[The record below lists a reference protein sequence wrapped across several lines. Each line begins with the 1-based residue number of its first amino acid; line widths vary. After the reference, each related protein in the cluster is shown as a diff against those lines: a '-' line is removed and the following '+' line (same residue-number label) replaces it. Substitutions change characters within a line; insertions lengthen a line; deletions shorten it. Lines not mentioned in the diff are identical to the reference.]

1 MHSIDHSIQLICM
14 WRAGVQRR
22 ARLHIDKR
30 MTLHWRPAVLISG
43 LFFFFFFLILAKLS
57 WQPQA
62 CLDKCYTWGCA
73 NKWNQWISLFW
84 LLIFSSKMIQSH
96 ADLLQAASV
105 GKWNLCSVGQALCQH
120 TGCCFS
126 TIKQELCHTSH
137 LITGFFRGLG
147 WIRAPSQWLT
157 VRGPF
162 DRLHLQSHLKV
173 MLAGP
178 QWRRRRA

>member
-1 MHSIDHSIQLICM
+1 MTSPCRGLEWEEVHLWCWGTEGGGRDYFCFSEC
-14 WRAGVQRR
+14 WRFW
-22 ARLHIDKR
+22 L
-30 MTLHWRPAVLISG
+30 WY
-43 LFFFFFFLILAKLS
+43 FFFFFFFILAKLS